1 MTGVDIVDRVQL
13 GSFPRRAIVI
23 SFLLP
28 GLGIL
33 IVGGICLGILADWYG
48 KDDRA
53 TVVVTGDG
61 RAVGE
66 FETDDT
72 VRYDVWWKDADG
84 DGHEAQYRV
93 PDGSR
98 LESKPFPVRYD
109 PADPEGLVFPAGPD
123 ADQVIPPT
131 PPWWVLFFLVPFVIL
146 AGGMALGW
154 RSRILGARA
163 AAARPGV
170 PYRVVPFVV
179 ESTQAGFGSSR
190 TVDVGLGTVLLPA
203 GTTVDEETVKP
214 GRDLVL
220 PPGALWQRAM
230 WTRGF
235 ATLTPGHEVTAH
247 ITEGKGGRALLTTK
261 DGTVWPAGPLSDK
274 PFPKRVP
281 VKVAYRTAVNSRVA
295 PGRAYLIAPLF
306 GLCAAPA
313 AVRSPL
319 ALLFLPYAILLGY
332 SLGIFVW
339 GWRGGI
345 PER

>member
-1 MTGVDIVDRVQL
+1 MTVVDTVDRV
-13 GSFPRRAIVI
+13 FPRRAIVI
-23 SFLLP
+23 TFLLP
-28 GLGIL
+28 ALGIL
-33 IVGGICLGILADWYG
+33 IVGGICVGILADWYA
-48 KDDRA
+48 KSDRA
-53 TVVVTGDG
+53 TAVVTGRG
-61 RAVGE
+61 SAVGE
-66 FETDDT
+66 FGSDNT
-72 VRYDVWWKDADG
+72 VRYDVWWEDAGG

-98 LESKPFPVRYD
+98 LEDGPFQVRYD

-123 ADQVIPPT
+123 ADRVIPPA
-131 PPWWVLFFLVPFVIL
+131 PQWWVLFFLLPFVIL
-146 AGGMALGW
+146 AVGLALGW
-154 RSRILGARA
+154 RSRIAGARA

-170 PYRVVPFVV
+170 PYRVVPFVM
-179 ESTQAGFGSSR
+179 ESNQSGFGSSR

-203 GTTVDEETVKP
+203 GTPVDEEIYKP

-230 WTRGF
+230 WNRGF

-261 DGTVWPAGPLSDK
+261 EGTVWPAGPLSDK

-281 VKVAYRTAVNSRVA
+281 VKVAYRTAVNSRVR
-295 PGRAYLIAPLF
+295 PGKAYLVTPLF
-306 GLCAAPA
+306 GLCVAPA
-313 AVRSPL
+313 AIRTPL
-319 ALLFLPYAILLGY
+319 ALLFLPYAVLLGY
-332 SLGIFVW
+332 SLGIFAW